1 MPLRP
6 SRRFRRA
13 AVRVYNRRFKPS
25 VSFSRA
31 IVYHMALFWRRK
43 KEDRF
48 VTLGLNQPAAAEES
62 TEPKGDAAEP
72 RLEPPAGSTAA
83 ERAREPVAP
92 PPAVEPVA
100 TGAQPDPQPAA
111 QTDLTGTRKEEV
123 IESAPPRAA
132 QTETAAPT
140 PARPDLSARPAP
152 PPKPAAPARSAF
164 SSSSILGLNRSE
176 EELQAEI
183 ESLEQAYS
191 ARFARAISATRES
204 LSEKIDTVFQGRK
217 VIDAALLDEL
227 EEALIA
233 ADIGVPVTLHIL
245 DKVRRGISRKE
256 ISDIEALKGAIKN
269 ELLSIL
275 QESEKRGVASEEGV
289 PENVTPYVIM
299 VVGVNGVG
307 KTTTI
312 GKLAQRIKAEG
323 NDVLICAA
331 DTFRAAASDQLAIW
345 AERTGV
351 PLIQQKHGTDPAAV
365 LFDALKAAKARRSD
379 VLIVDTAGRLHN
391 KSNLMAELEKMKR
404 VAGREVEGAPHETL
418 LVLDAV
424 TGQNGLE
431 QARQFLKTANV
442 TGIVL
447 TKLDGTAKGGIAVAI
462 AKELGLPIRYAG
474 IGEKVD
480 DLVVFDSEQYV
491 NGLFA

>member
-1 MPLRP
+1 
-6 SRRFRRA
+6 
-13 AVRVYNRRFKPS
+13 
-25 VSFSRA
+25 
-31 IVYHMALFWRRK
+31 MALFWRRK

-48 VTLGLNQPAAAEES
+48 VTLGLNRPAAEDVGAETKE
-62 TEPKGDAAEP
+62 GAAP
-72 RLEPPAGSTAA
+72 ARLEPPAGEHAQ
-83 ERAREPVAP
+83 RREPFAT
-92 PPAVEPVA
+92 PPALEPVP

-123 IESAPPRAA
+123 IESPPPRPSRPEASA
-132 QTETAAPT
+132 SEPTAARAET
-140 PARPDLSARPAP
+140 PARPAP
-152 PPKPAAPARSAF
+152 PPQRPAPAARSAF
-164 SSSSILGLNRSE
+164 SSSILGLDRSE

-183 ESLEQAYS
+183 ESLEQAYA
-191 ARFARAISATRES
+191 ARFSRAISATRES

-233 ADIGVPVTLHIL
+233 ADIGVAVTLDIL
-245 DKVRRGISRKE
+245 NKVRRGISRKE
-256 ISDIEALKGAIKN
+256 INDIDALKAAIKN

-275 QESEKRGVASEEGV
+275 QESEKKGVASEESV
-289 PENVTPYVIM
+289 PDTITPYVIM

-331 DTFRAAASDQLAIW
+331 DTFRAAASEQLAIW

-351 PLIQQKHGTDPAAV
+351 PLIQQKSGTDPAAV
-365 LFDALKAAKARRSD
+365 LFDALRAAKARGSD

-431 QARQFLKTANV
+431 QARQFLKTADV

-480 DLVVFDSEQYV
+480 DLVVFDPEQYV
-491 NGLFA
+491 NGLFQ

>member
-1 MPLRP
+1 LEPVAAHRFCGDAPL
-6 SRRFRRA
+6 
-13 AVRVYNRRFKPS
+13 S
-25 VSFSRA
+25 VNIQVNSYLTGVS
-31 IVYHMALFWRRK
+31 MAFWRRK
-43 KEDRF
+43 KDEF
-48 VTLGLNQPAAAEES
+48 VSLGLSDRASQAQP
-62 TEPKGDAAEP
+62 EPEIPSD
-72 RLEPPAGSTAA
+72 
-83 ERAREPVAP
+83 ERREP
-92 PPAVEPVA
+92 A
-100 TGAQPDPQPAA
+100 T
-111 QTDLTGTRKEEV
+111 
-123 IESAPPRAA
+123 ESAGIAN
-132 QTETAAPT
+132 APT
-140 PARPDLSARPAP
+140 RTPWQTSVLGLDLS
-152 PPKPAAPARSAF
+152 
-164 SSSSILGLNRSE
+164 IE
-176 EELQAEI
+176 QLQAQEAA
-183 ESLEQAYS
+183 LEQEFS
-191 ARFARAISATRES
+191 ARFRRAVASTRES
-204 LSEKIDTVFQGRK
+204 LSEKIDAVFAGAKQ
-217 VIDAALLDEL
+217 IDATLLDEL

-233 ADIGVPVTLHIL
+233 ADIGVPTTLHIL
-245 DKVRRGISRKE
+245 ETVRRGISRKE
-256 ISDIEALKGAIKN
+256 IDDIEKLKAAIKS

-275 QESEKRGVASEEGV
+275 RASEQQGIASETSV
-289 PENVTPYVIM
+289 PENIAPYVMMI
-299 VVGVNGVG
+299 VGVNGVG

-351 PLIQQKHGTDPAAV
+351 PLIQQKQGTDPAAV
-365 LFDALKAAKARRSD
+365 LFDSMRAAKARGSD

-418 LVLDAV
+418 LVVDAV

-431 QARQFLKTANV
+431 QARQFLKIAGV

-480 DLVVFDSEQYV
+480 DLVVFDPEQYV
-491 NGLFA
+491 NSLFN